1 MSSESSY
8 VPLPES
14 APRRRWLAVACASAG
29 AVAVVALARPG
40 ALVASSAS
48 LAREDSDWAPT
59 PRPSWHQDDDRI
71 WVSFKPT
78 APDGTPTPAPTPRP
92 SAPVD
97 ADDDYDDDAART
109 TRHNKLMV
117 PKLMEAAAAKFSDE
131 VSSGEFECA
140 VQFGFCAKASCT
152 RHDASED
159 GVEIA
164 ACACEPIE
172 ASSTNY
178 MKFQLSQVM
187 DGFLAQSPL
196 FIDILRGYVDGTFDA
211 AQTNVR
217 VCDGVREGDFYPEL
231 QPDRLSFPAPHFLDA
246 KASLG
251 TEGIV
256 ESVACSNDLAVALC
270 AGAPCFDNPRRSTR
284 AVDAFP
290 PPPTNP

>member
-117 PKLMEAAAAKFSDE
+117 PKLMGAWERRFQRRFCGPPCGCNKPSPAGDPP
-131 VSSGEFECA
+131 VTQNSSSPPG
-140 VQFGFCAKASCT
+140 S
-152 RHDASED
+152 
-159 GVEIA
+159 
-164 ACACEPIE
+164 
-172 ASSTNY
+172 
-178 MKFQLSQVM
+178 LSWL
-187 DGFLAQSPL
+187 GFLQLPTFATARESRTKRGVSALL
-196 FIDILRGYVDGTFDA
+196 FSFWSKEPGDARVVIDRHI
-211 AQTNVR
+211 
-217 VCDGVREGDFYPEL
+217 
-231 QPDRLSFPAPHFLDA
+231 
-246 KASLG
+246 
-251 TEGIV
+251 
-256 ESVACSNDLAVALC
+256 
-270 AGAPCFDNPRRSTR
+270 
-284 AVDAFP
+284 
-290 PPPTNP
+290 